1 MSPAP
6 GPPQG
11 EEAFAR
17 NRAVVTDDGHTIR
30 LTVYVAGTAEP
41 VGVAELSTETA
52 ARLSADL
59 ATAVAAHLARERNH
73 SGRSCASPAV
83 GVRRGPAK

>member
-1 MSPAP
+1 MAESEPSEL
-6 GPPQG
+6 GPMPPP
-11 EEAFAR
+11 
-17 NRAVVTDDGHTIR
+17 NRAVISDDGHTIR
-30 LTVYVAGTAEP
+30 LTVYVSGTAEP
-41 VGVAELSTETA
+41 VGVAELSMETA

-73 SGRSCASPAV
+73 RV